1 MTAPEGEGTTL
12 EVGAAS
18 VPSDTHRTRNEDAW
32 FALPERGFFGVF
44 DGMGGHAAADVAA
57 RIAAEEVQEVLLPLA
72 PDTEPEAVADT
83 LRDALFSAD
92 VAIRAE
98 AQSRG
103 DPRGMGTTAV
113 VAILRPSFAKASGG
127 LRRRDADA
135 WSAIIGWAGDSR
147 ALLLP
152 AESRALRVL
161 TLDDGVVRLHAAS
174 VASARK
180 VQAAL
185 GTAVDSRALSLRE
198 RDFFLERHV
207 LLQALG
213 TSLRH
218 VHIGEHTLGAWDTLL
233 LVTDGVHDNLT
244 DREIAAVARR
254 GSSAQEIASRLMAA
268 ARHRS
273 RDREHLRAKPDD
285 MTAVVL
291 RCGDS

>member
-1 MTAPEGEGTTL
+1 
-12 EVGAAS
+12 VGAAS
-18 VPSDTHRTRNEDAW
+18 LPSDTHRTRNEDAW
-32 FALPERGFFGVF
+32 FVLPERGFFGVF
-44 DGMGGHAAADVAA
+44 DGMGGHAAAEVAA
-57 RIAAEEVQEVLLPLA
+57 RIAAEEAQDVLLPLA
-72 PDTEPEAVADT
+72 PQTEAEAIADT
-83 LRDALFSAD
+83 VRDALFSAD
-92 VAIRAE
+92 AAIRAE

-113 VAILRPSFAKASGG
+113 MAVLRQ
-127 LRRRDADA
+127 RDAEA

-152 AESRALRVL
+152 SGSRTLQVL
-161 TLDDGVVRLHAAS
+161 TLDDGVVRLHAS
-174 VASARK
+174 SLVSARK
-180 VQAAL
+180 AQAAL
-185 GTAVDSRALSLRE
+185 GTAVDSRTLSLRE

-218 VHIGEHTLGAWDTLL
+218 VHIGEHALGSGDTLL

-244 DREIAAVARR
+244 DREIAATTRR
-254 GSSAQEIASRLMAA
+254 GAKAQEIASHLTAA
-268 ARHRS
+268 ARNRS

-291 RCGDS
+291 RLGGS

>member
-1 MTAPEGEGTTL
+1 M
-12 EVGAAS
+12 
-18 VPSDTHRTRNEDAW
+18 
-32 FALPERGFFGVF
+32 LPERGFFGVF
-44 DGMGGHAAADVAA
+44 DGMGGHAAAGVAA
-57 RIAAEEVQEVLLPLA
+57 RIAVEETVSVLLPLA
-72 PDTEPEAVADT
+72 PQTEADAVADT
-83 LRDALFSAD
+83 VRDALFSAD
-92 VAIRAE
+92 MAIRAE

-113 VAILRPSFAKASGG
+113 VAILRPSFAKAAGG
-127 LRRRDADA
+127 LRQRDADD
-135 WSAIIGWAGDSR
+135 WSVIIGWAGDSR

-152 AESRALRVL
+152 AGARALRAL

-207 LLQALG
+207 LLQAVG

-218 VHIGEHTLGAWDTLL
+218 VHVGEHAVGAGDTLL

-254 GSSAQEIASRLMAA
+254 GSSAQEISSQLAAA
-268 ARHRS
+268 ARQRS

-285 MTAVVL
+285 MTAVVV
-291 RCGDS
+291 RVGE

>member
-1 MTAPEGEGTTL
+1 MIAPEGEGTTL

-18 VPSDTHRTRNEDAW
+18 IPSDTHRTRNEDAW
-32 FALPERGFFGVF
+32 FMLPERGFFGVF

-57 RIAAEEVQEVLLPLA
+57 RIAAREVQEVLLPLA
-72 PDTEPEAVADT
+72 PDAEPEAVADT

-92 VAIRAE
+92 VAIRVE

-113 VAILRPSFAKASGG
+113 VAI

-180 VQAAL
+180 AQAAL

-218 VHIGEHTLGAWDTLL
+218 VHIGEHTLGSGDTLL

-244 DREIAAVARR
+244 DREIAALTRR
-254 GSSAQEIASRLMAA
+254 GSSAQEIASRLVAA
-268 ARHRS
+268 ARNRS

-285 MTAVVL
+285 VTAIVL
-291 RCGDS
+291 RCGS